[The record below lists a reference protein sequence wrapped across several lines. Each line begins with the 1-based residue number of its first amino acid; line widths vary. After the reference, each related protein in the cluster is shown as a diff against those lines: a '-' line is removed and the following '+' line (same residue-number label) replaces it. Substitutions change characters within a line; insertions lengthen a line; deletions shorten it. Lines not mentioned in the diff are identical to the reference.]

1 MSGDQKK
8 MTRLGVYGGA
18 FDPIHNGHLATI
30 AQLLASGQVDQVVVV
45 PSGDR
50 PDKKVTVSAVDRL
63 LMTER
68 AIGEAFPNDARV
80 SVSDLHVSGKVGF
93 GTIDLVDY
101 FKKDPAVE
109 TYIVLGRELLADLPK
124 WKESARLC
132 STAQFIV
139 IERPGALIGAVP
151 SGLRTSMLR
160 SNYQA
165 GVLVSST
172 TIRELLSQGLSCA
185 GLLPPSVVAICKERG
200 FYGAGK

>member
-1 MSGDQKK
+1 VSSEQKAI
-8 MTRLGVYGGA
+8 TRIGIYGGA

-50 PDKKVTVSAVDRL
+50 PDKKVTVSASDRL

-68 AIGEAFPNDARV
+68 AIAEAFPQDSRV
-80 SVSDLHVSGKVGF
+80 SVSDIHVLGTVGY

-101 FKKDPAVE
+101 FKSIPLTEPYVV
-109 TYIVLGRELLADLPK
+109 IGRELLPDLPQ

-132 STAQFIV
+132 SIARFMI
-139 IERPGALIGAVP
+139 IDRPGAPAAGVP
-151 SGLRTSMLR
+151 AGLNASVVRAS
-160 SNYQA
+160 YQA

-172 TIRELLSQGLSCA
+172 TIRALLGQGLSCA
-185 GLLPPSVVAICKERG
+185 GLLPQSVIALCKARG
-200 FYGAGK
+200 FYGAGA